1 LLFFVEKDYIQ
12 LAETKK
18 NLREELGKDLFFKEL
33 LWYDGDNILWHP
45 FVTNYI
51 HVADNPSESSL
62 HYLIGYPEHQLMTR
76 FMYPNK
82 KLEKRL

>member
-1 LLFFVEKDYIQ
+1 MY
-12 LAETKK
+12 
-18 NLREELGKDLFFKEL
+18 FKQIR
-33 LWYDGDNILWHP
+33 WYDGKDILWHP

-51 HVADNPSESSL
+51 HSADNPSESSL

-82 KLEKRL
+82 KLEKRK